1 MFALIVHEM
10 HLRKSATERVS
21 TRTSIV
27 NPITTVQE
35 GLQADA
41 ALVGKKAML
50 VYDSAWSRAVFSDK
64 AQTRANGLPRPVLVL
79 RGPHVRRQDNLLAI
93 EVRCALA
100 PPNDDRNGVRSLLLH
115 RITEFH
121 EVDKITAAKPRMR
134 GSQ

>member
-1 MFALIVHEM
+1 
-10 HLRKSATERVS
+10 
-21 TRTSIV
+21 
-27 NPITTVQE
+27 
-35 GLQADA
+35 
-41 ALVGKKAML
+41 ML

-100 PPNDDRNGVRSLLLH
+100 PSNDGRQGVRSLLLG

-121 EVDKITAAKPRMR
+121 EVDKITAAMKRNGWVRPAKRSGR
-134 GSQ
+134 ARTATAVADV